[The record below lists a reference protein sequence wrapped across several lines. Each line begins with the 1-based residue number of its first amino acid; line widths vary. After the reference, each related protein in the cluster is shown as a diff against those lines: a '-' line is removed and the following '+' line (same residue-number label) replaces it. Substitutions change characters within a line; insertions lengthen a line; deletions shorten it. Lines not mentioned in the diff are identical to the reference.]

1 MRFFVPLLFAAALV
15 CAQNNAD
22 LFNKPPAKVDKALRA
37 RIGEFYTD
45 HVKGEFRKAE
55 PLVAEDTKNFF
66 YSQNKPQYLSY
77 EISRIEYSDNFTKA
91 KATVVCEQYVM
102 MPGFA
107 DKPMKV
113 PVPSTW
119 KLVKGKWYWYV
130 DQSALRRTPFGEMKA
145 GPPVAGGA
153 AAPSPSLPTSI
164 PDSPETAAALFMNKV
179 RSDKSSVNLK
189 AGQTEE
195 VTFTNSAPGPM
206 TLSIPV
212 PLKGVETKFDPAEM
226 KTGEKAVLV
235 LKAGEGA
242 KSGVLKVK
250 VEQTGE
256 MISIQVAV
264 Q

>member
-1 MRFFVPLLFAAALV
+1 MRFSVLILSVSLLR
-15 CAQNNAD
+15 AQNTAE

-37 RIGEFYTD
+37 RISEFYQD

-55 PLVAEDTKNFF
+55 PLIAEDTKNFF
-66 YSQNKPQYLSY
+66 YSQNKPNYLSFD
-77 EISRIEYSDNFTKA
+77 ISRIEYTENFTKA

-130 DQSALRRTPFGEMKA
+130 DQSALRRTPFGEMKG
-145 GPPVAGGA
+145 GPPVAGGSA
-153 AAPSPSLPTSI
+153 SSNPSLPASI
-164 PDSPETAAALFMNKV
+164 PTSQEEAAALFLNKV

-189 AGQTEE
+189 PGQTEE
-195 VTFTNSAPGPM
+195 VTFTNTASGPM
-206 TLSIPV
+206 TLSIAV
-212 PLKGVETKFDPAEM
+212 PLKGVETKFDLTEM
-226 KTGEKAVLV
+226 KNGEKAKLV
-235 LKAGEGA
+235 LRAGEGA
-242 KSGVLKVK
+242 KAGVLRVK

-256 MISIQVAV
+256 TIPIQVAI

>member
-1 MRFFVPLLFAAALV
+1 MRFPILV
-15 CAQNNAD
+15 LCAGVLCAQNAAD

-37 RIGEFYTD
+37 RISEFYED
-45 HVKGEFRKAE
+45 HVKQEFRKAE
-55 PLVAEDTKNFF
+55 ALVAEDTKNFF
-66 YSQNKPQYLSY
+66 YSQNKPAYLSFD
-77 EISRIEYSDNFTKA
+77 ISRIDYSDNFTRA

-102 MPGFA
+102 VPGFA

-130 DQSALRRTPFGEMKA
+130 DQSVWHTPWGDMKP
-145 GPPVAGGA
+145 GTHGA
-153 AAPSPSLPTSI
+153 RASATPAPSLPPI
-164 PDSPETAAALFMNKV
+164 PDSPEAAAALFLNKV

-189 AGQTEE
+189 PGQAEE
-195 VTFTNSAPGPM
+195 VTFTNTSSGPM
-206 TLSIPV
+206 TLTIPI

-226 KTGEKAVLV
+226 KTGEKAKLV
-235 LKAGEGA
+235 LRAGEGA

-256 MISIQVAV
+256 TIPIQVAI